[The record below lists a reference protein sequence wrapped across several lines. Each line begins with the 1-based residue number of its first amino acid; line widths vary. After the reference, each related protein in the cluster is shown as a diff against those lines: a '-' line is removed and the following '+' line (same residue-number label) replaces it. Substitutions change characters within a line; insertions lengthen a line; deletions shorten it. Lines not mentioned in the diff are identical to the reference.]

1 VLRGVSLDVPAGH
14 SLGILGPT
22 GAGKSSLVHLL
33 PRFYEPDQG
42 RLLLDGIDLR
52 DLDVTELRAAVG
64 LVFQESFLFSGTVH
78 DNVAYGRP
86 TVDRAEVERCTR
98 LAAAHVFVSALAQ
111 GYDTIVGERG
121 VSLSGG
127 QRQRLAIARALAMD
141 PRVLVFDAATASVDA
156 LTEKRLFHGIRAAA
170 RGRTT
175 LVISQRVTSVKWC
188 DRIAVLEDGVVT
200 ALGTHTQL
208 LAKSELYREIHTH
221 QQLSG
226 VMP

>member
-1 VLRGVSLDVPAGH
+1 
-14 SLGILGPT
+14 
-22 GAGKSSLVHLL
+22 
-33 PRFYEPDQG
+33 
-42 RLLLDGIDLR
+42 
-52 DLDVTELRAAVG
+52 
-64 LVFQESFLFSGTVH
+64 
-78 DNVAYGRP
+78 
-86 TVDRAEVERCTR
+86 
-98 LAAAHVFVSALAQ
+98 
-111 GYDTIVGERG
+111 
-121 VSLSGG
+121 
-127 QRQRLAIARALAMD
+127 
-141 PRVLVFDAATASVDA
+141 VLVFDAATASVDA